1 MKKYMIIG
9 TILILLG
16 LGWFIYKQTTYTHIK
31 VEFEELRPF
40 EHRIPVYYK
49 GIMIGRASER
59 KHGSDFK
66 HTYVSVTLYPKNLML
81 PVNTEVLLKKLK
93 RNKKESDFIELIYP
107 KEPSQELISE
117 GCILKGK
124 ATVDFEEYMRNQHPD
139 DIAIIKENLTNASAN
154 LNYSLEALAQLF
166 IILQDTVKEN
176 QPNIKG
182 TTGNLYKATS
192 KISDSINPE
201 QISGTFSNI
210 EQMTSN
216 LNDTTAGVNGTLP
229 QINSTLKNAQD
240 IVANTNAI
248 SCGIRQTLRK
258 KFGGLRLMFG
268 RTINE
273 PECKACGQ

>member
-9 TILILLG
+9 TILILCG
-16 LGWFIYKQTTYTHIK
+16 LGWFIYKQTTYTRIK

-40 EHRIPVYYK
+40 ENRIPVYYK
-49 GIMIGRASER
+49 GIMIGRASDR
-59 KHGSDFK
+59 KHGYDFK
-66 HTYVSVTLYPKNLML
+66 HTYVSVVLYPKHLML

-93 RNKKESDFIELIYP
+93 KNKKESDFIELIYP
-107 KEPSQELISE
+107 KEPSKELISD

-124 ATVDFEEYMRNQHPD
+124 ATVDMEEYLKNQHPD
-139 DIAIIKENLTNASAN
+139 DIEIIKENLTNASSN

-176 QPNIKG
+176 QGNIKG
-182 TTGNLYKATS
+182 TTGNLYNATS

-216 LNDTTAGVNGTLP
+216 LNYTTAGVNGTLP
-229 QINSTLKNAQD
+229 QINSTLKNTQD

-248 SCGIRQTLRK
+248 SCGVRQTLRK
-258 KFGGLRLMFG
+258 RFGGLRLIFG